1 MNRRWILL
9 LPCACLLAADPPPDE
24 TQKAKAKL
32 QTTWVFRSAE
42 VNGQKAPEAAIKDF
56 KLVIAGDQA
65 TFKLEGDIKATI
77 KTLDP
82 ATTPTI
88 IDLEFKEGP
97 IKGVL
102 EGIYQLEGDT
112 LKLCICLIPDARQ
125 RPGEFSTKEGS
136 NQILIVLKKEKG

>member
-9 LPCACLLAADPPPDE
+9 VPCACLLAADAPPDE
-24 TQKAKAKL
+24 TQKAKERL
-32 QTTWVFRSAE
+32 QATWVFRIAE
-42 VNGQKAPEAAIKDF
+42 VNGQKAPEADIKDF
-56 KLVIAGDQA
+56 KLIIRGDQV
-65 TFKLEGDIKATI
+65 TFKINAEIKGTI

-97 IKGVL
+97 FKGVL
-102 EGIYQLEGDT
+102 EGIYQIEGDT
-112 LKLCICLIPDARQ
+112 LKLCVSLVPDARQ